1 YWEGMEIIGVS
12 HWMQLPDPPL

>member
-1 YWEGMEIIGVS
+1 MEIIGVS